1 MTDEKAAAGAGT
13 AAGGGRAW
21 LWVGGAAA
29 GLAAGAA
36 VWALALRTPP
46 GTDAQPPALTASAP
60 ADAAPT
66 PAPTPAPSEPPAA
79 TATAAA
85 TAPAEPAAS
94 AAPSA
99 EPVAPPVAEATAT
112 PVPAETPPAETQ
124 PALPAQGATPP
135 AEVQPGKVGPEATAA
150 APPAAAPAAAAPAFD
165 TVRAEADGSVLIA
178 GRAGPGAE
186 VAVLADGAEV
196 TRATADDRGQFV
208 AFAQLVPSTSAR
220 VLTLRSGAAASEQS
234 VILAPVEPP
243 AQVAAA
249 APEAPGAPPSAPAG
263 PEAPS
268 PAAAPAAVAPAAPEV
283 LIADSSGVRK
293 MAPAPAGGVVID
305 TISYAA
311 NGDVLLTGRAP
322 GLVRLYL
329 DDALV
334 AETRPVEGIW
344 EARLADVAPGLYRL
358 RADEIG
364 ADGKV
369 VSRFETPFQREAPET
384 LAAAMAPAAP
394 VPAGGGLPMPVLPSA
409 PPAMTTAEA
418 TPITLPAL
426 PQGPAPVVTEAT
438 VVTVQPGFT
447 LWRIAREN
455 YGNGLLYVKVFQA
468 NRDQIRDP
476 DLIYPG
482 QVFTVPD
489 K

>member
-1 MTDEKAAAGAGT
+1 
-13 AAGGGRAW
+13 
-21 LWVGGAAA
+21 
-29 GLAAGAA
+29 
-36 VWALALRTPP
+36 
-46 GTDAQPPALTASAP
+46 
-60 ADAAPT
+60 
-66 PAPTPAPSEPPAA
+66 SEVRPE
-79 TATAAA
+79 ATAAA
-85 TAPAEPAAS
+85 
-94 AAPSA
+94 
-99 EPVAPPVAEATAT
+99 
-112 PVPAETPPAETQ
+112 PPA
-124 PALPAQGATPP
+124 PD
-135 AEVQPGKVGPEATAA
+135 A

-243 AQVAAA
+243 AQVTAA

-268 PAAAPAAVAPAAPEV
+268 PAADPAAVAPAAPEV

-305 TISYAA
+305 TISYAS
-311 NGDVLLTGRAP
+311 NGDVLLVGRAP

-334 AETRPVEGIW
+334 AEARPVEGTW

-394 VPAGGGLPMPVLPSA
+394 IPAGGGLPMPVLPSA